1 MPEILIDQI
10 SGNCRQQ
17 EGQDTQQ
24 NDWFPVSF
32 EQFEIRFHS
41 RLRHQKDQPQR
52 SEGTD
57 EGGKVVP
64 DRLRI
69 ASEKSKSFRHEP
81 DEIDSAGTY
90 DHSDDQQGDDSG
102 NFDFPEEDG
111 GDSHERYEDDEEN
124 IIVGGSKKG
133 VKILPIGIG
142 QGGSKLAQ
150 SIGLNNDCKSK
161 CVYINTSTTDING
174 LELSGNEVTRKI
186 TINAKEGDYKT
197 DSEGNVI
204 KDAFGNP
211 IPLEDIDG
219 AGKDRQLSYEYFKRH
234 VGEYVNELKKF
245 TVEEAYDVILVCF
258 STAGGTGSG
267 IGPRLTKVLSSLTIL
282 DEVEA
287 KTGKRPLVFGIAELP
302 ELSASKEGSLSYEN
316 TLEALDEINE
326 IVNPKDGGNGFA
338 RFILVNN
345 GYAKSKYTERTKQL
359 EAVNVATATYIKR
372 YLSEFGVSR
381 KATLDRSDRFNAM
394 KVMGIHAFMSFD
406 GNGNRVESPFII
418 PDGERVKR
426 CCYEVPE
433 NAEVITSNVIAS
445 TGCGCDD
452 TVHGFYE
459 SGNLNPIIAF
469 HGFRNVSKIAE
480 QYDKRLKQLRENQN
494 RIETDNIYS
503 ATGLDDVASEKAK
516 RAAEY
521 GAAGAVGSVED
532 LF

>member
-1 MPEILIDQI
+1 MA
-10 SGNCRQQ
+10 
-17 EGQDTQQ
+17 
-24 NDWFPVSF
+24 
-32 EQFEIRFHS
+32 
-41 RLRHQKDQPQR
+41 
-52 SEGTD
+52 D
-57 EGGKVVP
+57 ENY
-64 DRLRI
+64 L
-69 ASEKSKSFRHEP
+69 
-81 DEIDSAGTY
+81 
-90 DHSDDQQGDDSG
+90 
-102 NFDFPEEDG
+102 
-111 GDSHERYEDDEEN
+111 DDEET
-124 IIVGGSKKG
+124 IITTGLKKG

-161 CVYINTSTTDING
+161 CVYINTSTTDIEG
-174 LELSGNEVTRKI
+174 LELTGNEVSRKI
-186 TINAKEGDYKT
+186 TINARSGDYKK
-197 DSEGNVI
+197 DAEGNI
-204 KDAFGNP
+204 LKDAFGNP

-219 AGKDRQLSYEYFKRH
+219 AGKDRSLSYNYFKLH
-234 VGEYVNELKKF
+234 VGEYVSDLKKF
-245 TVEEAYDVILVCF
+245 VTEEPYDVVLVCF

-267 IGPRLTKVLSSLTIL
+267 IGPRLTKVLTSIGVL
-282 DEVEA
+282 DEVEQ
-287 KTGKRPLVFGIAELP
+287 KTGKRPLVFGVAELP

-316 TLEALDEINE
+316 TLEALDEMNE
-326 IVNPKDGGNGFA
+326 IINPKDGTNGFA

-359 EAVNVATATYIKR
+359 EAVNVSVATYIKR

-394 KVMGIHAFMSFD
+394 KVMGLHAFMSFD

-433 NAEVITSNVIAS
+433 NAEVITSNIIAS
-445 TGCGCDD
+445 TGSGCDD

-459 SGNLNPIIAF
+459 NGNLNPIIAF

-516 RAAEY
+516 RAQEY
-521 GAAGAVGSVED
+521 GAAGAAGSVED

>member
-1 MPEILIDQI
+1 MAVN
-10 SGNCRQQ
+10 S
-17 EGQDTQQ
+17 
-24 NDWFPVSF
+24 NDY
-32 EQFEIRFHS
+32 
-41 RLRHQKDQPQR
+41 
-52 SEGTD
+52 D
-57 EGGKVVP
+57 E
-64 DRLRI
+64 
-69 ASEKSKSFRHEP
+69 
-81 DEIDSAGTY
+81 
-90 DHSDDQQGDDSG
+90 
-102 NFDFPEEDG
+102 EED
-111 GDSHERYEDDEEN
+111 
-124 IIVGGSKKG
+124 IVVSSKKG
-133 VKILPIGIG
+133 IKILPIGIG

-161 CVYINTSTTDING
+161 CVYINTSTTDIDG
-174 LELSGNEVTRKI
+174 LELTGNEVTRKI
-186 TINAKEGDYKT
+186 TINAKDGDYKT
-197 DSEGNVI
+197 DKDGNVI
-204 KDAFGNP
+204 KDAYGNP

-234 VGEYVNELKKF
+234 VGDYVNQLKKF
-245 TVEEAYDVILVCF
+245 LVEEPYDVIFICF

-267 IGPRLTKVLSSLTIL
+267 IGPRLTKVLSSIGVL

-287 KTGKRPLVFGIAELP
+287 KTGKRPLVFGVPCLP
-302 ELSASKEGSLSYEN
+302 ELSAAKEGSLSYEN
-316 TLEALDEINE
+316 TLEALDEIDQ
-326 IVNPKDGGNGFA
+326 IINPKEGALNGYA
-338 RFILVNN
+338 RFLLVNN

-359 EAVNVATATYIKR
+359 EAVNVAAATYIKR
-372 YLSEFGVSR
+372 YLSEFGISR

-394 KVMGIHAFMSFD
+394 KVMGLHSFMSFNGD
-406 GNGNRVESPFII
+406 GERVESPFII

-445 TGCGCDD
+445 TGSGCDD

-516 RAAEY
+516 RHAEY